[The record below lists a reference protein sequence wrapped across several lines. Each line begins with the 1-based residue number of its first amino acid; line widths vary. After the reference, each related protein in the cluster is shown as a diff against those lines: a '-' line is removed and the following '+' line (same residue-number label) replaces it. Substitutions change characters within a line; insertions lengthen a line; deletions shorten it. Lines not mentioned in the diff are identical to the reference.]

1 MKEKEE
7 VLEEGDE
14 AHGNQDLVGAV
25 QVMASG
31 SRFLVRD
38 TDLSRLLA
46 RIHMGLFYNFIT
58 FTRI

>member
-7 VLEEGDE
+7 VVEEGDE
-14 AHGNQDLVGAV
+14 THGNQDLVGPV

-38 TDLSRLLA
+38 TDLSWLLA
-46 RIHMGLFYNFIT
+46 RIHMGLFYH
-58 FTRI
+58 FTAVTKV